1 MSETTNIT
9 TDQSA
14 LLVLKSHITHDPQN
28 ILSENWSTSSS
39 ICSWVGVTCGAKH
52 KRVTMLNLSYIGLTG
67 TVPPQLGNL
76 TFLVELR
83 LENNSF
89 HGSLP
94 VELTRLRRLKM
105 INFGFNNLM
114 KGEIPSWFGLF
125 PKLESLNLY
134 GNQFTGI
141 PREIGNLTTLKELY
155 LDYNNLKEIPKEIGH
170 VNSLE
175 VLSIRYNALTGP
187 FPLFVL
193 DISSL
198 KNLSFT
204 YNNLSGSLPN
214 SICESVPN
222 LKLLALAHNQLGGSI
237 PSQWSQCKNLQFL
250 LLSYNRFVGSI
261 PRNIGNLTILKEL
274 YLGPNNLTDTVPSE
288 IGDLQ
293 NLEVLVLQ
301 VNHFSGPMPPK
312 FFNISSMR
320 IIGLAVNHLSGQFP
334 SHTSFLFPNLK
345 QLVIGMNDFTGPILN
360 FISNASQLT
369 QIDIPY
375 NSFYGTVTS
384 KLCSLRNIQ
393 WLNLAFNNFTIDS
406 SDNFFTSLS
415 DCKYLRLLELESNP
429 LNAMLPDFGGN
440 LSSSL
445 QYFGVI
451 NCSMLGNIPKQ
462 IGSLSSLITLKLDD
476 NDLTGS
482 IPPTI
487 GGLQK
492 VQGIYLNGN
501 EVQGFIP
508 SEICHLESLVELFLA
523 NNKLIGSI
531 PECLGNLSSLRT
543 LSLNSNGLNS
553 TIPNALWSLVY
564 ILTVNLSSNSL
575 VGSLPLNVENLK
587 VVIAIDLSKNELSG
601 NIPSTIGSLQNLVN
615 LSLAQNR
622 FTGQIPTSFG
632 KLISIELMDL
642 SRNKLSGEIPKSLK
656 ALLSLKYFN
665 VSYNQL
671 EGEIPTGGP
680 FVNFSAQS
688 FLSNNGLCGAPRLQV
703 LPCTRKETHK
713 SRNATETIGVL
724 RITLPVVSS
733 ILLILALACLF
744 VRCKKDKALKISSE
758 ATLKLPS
765 TWTEISHKELLEAT
779 NGFNEANL
787 LGTGSFG
794 SVYEGKLNDG
804 LHVAIK
810 VFNLNF
816 EKACKSFDA
825 ECEALFNLHHRNLIK
840 ILRAHNG
847 NEFKALVLQ
856 FMPMGS
862 LEKWLH
868 NCNYNLNMLQRL
880 NIMIDVASALE
891 YLHHDYSEPVVHC
904 DIKPSNIL
912 LDGDMV
918 AHVADFGIAKMLGKN
933 ALMTQTKTLATIGY
947 MAPEVADKELLGEE
961 KAHRPAIKVCL
972 SSILDLALNC
982 SLETPETRK
991 TIKDVSIS
999 LHKIRRRF
1007 LKEIQYT

>member
-52 KRVTMLNLSYIGLTG
+52 KRVTMLNLSYMGLTG

-134 GNQFTGI
+134 GNQFTGLLPTSI
-141 PREIGNLTTLKELY
+141 FNLSSLQIMSFK
-155 LDYNNLKEIPKEIGH
+155 NNQLTEIPKEIGH

-222 LKLLALAHNQLGGSI
+222 LKLLALAHNQLGGTI

-274 YLGPNNLTDTVPSE
+274 YLGPNNLTGIVPSE

-451 NCSMLGNIPKQ
+451 NCSMKGNIPKQ

-587 VVIAIDLSKNELSG
+587 VLIAIDLSKNELSG
-601 NIPSTIGSLQNLVN
+601 NIPSTIGSLQNL
-615 LSLAQNR
+615 
-622 FTGQIPTSFG
+622 
-632 KLISIELMDL
+632 
-642 SRNKLSGEIPKSLK
+642 
-656 ALLSLKYFN
+656 
-665 VSYNQL
+665 L

-840 ILRAHNG
+840 ILKAHNG

-918 AHVADFGIAKMLGKN
+918 AHVADFGITKMLGKN

-947 MAPEVADKELLGEE
+947 MAPGNIVFEL
-961 KAHRPAIKVCL
+961 
-972 SSILDLALNC
+972 
-982 SLETPETRK
+982 
-991 TIKDVSIS
+991 
-999 LHKIRRRF
+999 
-1007 LKEIQYT
+1007 